1 MPPVNNW
8 KVRMIDTAQA
18 KRLRYQAVHLVR
30 TAGRPVGVVETNGR
44 LRRIVQYERGG
55 LGVEYV
61 YPRDLNGLTTKA
73 ARPTDYT
80 ILIRFNRVKVF
91 SMAWDKT
98 RTAIFIFKPGN
109 WQRYLS
115 PAVPNVGLS

>member
-1 MPPVNNW
+1 LGACLGTVN
-8 KVRMIDTAQA
+8 
-18 KRLRYQAVHLVR
+18 
-30 TAGRPVGVVETNGR
+30 
-44 LRRIVQYERGG
+44 
-55 LGVEYV
+55 
-61 YPRDLNGLTTKA
+61 DLNGLATKA

-98 RTAIFIFKPGN
+98 RTSIFILKPGN

-115 PAVPNVGLS
+115 PTVPNVGLHRHGELG